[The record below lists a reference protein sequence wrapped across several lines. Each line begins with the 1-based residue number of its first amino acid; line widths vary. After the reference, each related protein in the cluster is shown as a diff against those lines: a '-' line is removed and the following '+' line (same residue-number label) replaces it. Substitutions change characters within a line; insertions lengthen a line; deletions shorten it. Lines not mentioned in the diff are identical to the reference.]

1 MGVRFRII
9 LQSPDF
15 AGYRRIS
22 PEITQNV
29 GISRPKS
36 PDKNLA
42 ICAELVFSA
51 WLSRGPQP
59 IEKPAG
65 IFVPRPKNWQSVKS
79 RPLLLL
85 TTRVQIAFIRGRLGI
100 W

>member
-29 GISRPKS
+29 AISRPKS
-36 PDKNLA
+36 PDKNPA
-42 ICAELVFSA
+42 ICAELICSA
-51 WLSRGPQP
+51 WLSGDRNLLKSQQGFSSRDRK
-59 IEKPAG
+59 IGRAG
-65 IFVPRPKNWQSVKS
+65 NSDPTRP
-79 RPLLLL
+79 
-85 TTRVQIAFIRGRLGI
+85 
-100 W
+100 